1 MTVWMSLQNEK
12 EFDRVVQTIEERSE
26 FFFSFFSLSRLR
38 VNLVIFIIRFV
49 CKKNRKNITTCN
61 IID

>member
-1 MTVWMSLQNEK
+1 MKKNLTELYKLLKK
-12 EFDRVVQTIEERSE
+12 EVN
-26 FFFSFFSLSRLR
+26 FFFLFFHL